1 MPPENIYRQYKN
13 VRPGERKGEEEEEE
27 EKRGQGEEDGKWG
40 RRGRW
45 KMCG

>member
-13 VRPGERKGEEEEEE
+13 VRPGERKGEEEEE